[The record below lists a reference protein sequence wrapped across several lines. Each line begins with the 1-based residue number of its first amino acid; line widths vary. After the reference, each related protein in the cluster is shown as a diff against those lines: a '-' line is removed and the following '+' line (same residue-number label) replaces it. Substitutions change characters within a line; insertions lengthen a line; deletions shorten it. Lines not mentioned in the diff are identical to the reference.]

1 MTTFE
6 TLANSVSYARGSI
19 RKIYRDVFADRSRGR
34 SQDHSKVLL
43 LMSIG
48 DETQGRD
55 ELRRTYEMGIVAT
68 HRGHSI
74 REMFEAM
81 DAFGTS
87 LDGLVAEGY
96 AKEENSR
103 VCLTQKGAAAA
114 SAATGKFARVI
125 ESMSSGLHASAVSIV
140 VNVVIAAVSLAAGLL
155 SNSMGLIS
163 SGVDNTASIATS
175 AAAYV
180 GIKHRKESV
189 ANAIIVAMIVVLS
202 LVLGYESFQRLL
214 YPEPVDSGIIPIAVA
229 IFTGVAC
236 YLLSLYQR
244 FHGRR
249 SGKFSL
255 IILAVDNLNSVLI
268 SAAVLIGVLFAS
280 FGFTFV
286 DSLVSLG
293 ITIIMLKSAIDL
305 GLETLR
311 IAEGKEPDLSQ
322 YELGI
327 EKRMT
332 EIRKYRTQFWI
343 MYLLQEPRTNEEL
356 DEIFSGKHAGGLRF
370 VTERLQ
376 TGQDISHH
384 YADCLHEL
392 ADKDLA
398 ICSSERYCL
407 TTDGMR
413 VLSEVM
419 AGKAGFM
426 AERSAFR
433 EGS

>member
-6 TLANSVSYARGSI
+6 ILADSVSYARGSI
-19 RKIYRDVFADRSRGR
+19 RKIYRNVFADRSRGG
-34 SQDHSKVLL
+34 SHGYSKILL
-43 LMSIG
+43 LMAIG
-48 DETQGRD
+48 DESPGRE
-55 ELRRTYEMGIVAT
+55 ELRRTYERGIVAT

-81 DAFGTS
+81 GAFGTS

-96 AKEENSR
+96 AKEENGHVS
-103 VCLTQKGAAAA
+103 LTQNGAAAA
-114 SAATGKFARVI
+114 STATGKFARAM
-125 ESMSSGLHASAVSIV
+125 ESISSGLHASAMSIV
-140 VNVVIAAVSLAAGLL
+140 INVVIAAVSLAAGLL

-163 SGVDNTASIATS
+163 SGVDNTASIVTS
-175 AAAYV
+175 AAAYA
-180 GIKHRKESV
+180 GIKYRKESV
-189 ANAIIVAMIVVLS
+189 ANTAIVAVIVVLS
-202 LVLGYESFQRLL
+202 LVLGYESFERLL
-214 YPEPVDSGIIPIAVA
+214 YPEPVDSGIVPIAVA

-244 FHGRR
+244 FHGRS

-255 IILAVDNLNSVLI
+255 IILAIDNLNSVLI
-268 SAAVLIGVLFAS
+268 SAAVLVGVLFAR

-286 DSLVSLG
+286 DSLVSMG
-293 ITIIMLKSAIDL
+293 IALVMLKSAIDL

-311 IAEGKEPDLSQ
+311 IVEGKEPNLSQ

-343 MYLLQEPRTNEEL
+343 MYLLQKPRTSEEL
-356 DEIFSGKHAGGLRF
+356 NEIFSGKHAGGLRF

-376 TGQDISHH
+376 TGRDISYH

-398 ICSSERYCL
+398 TCSSECYCL
-407 TTDGMR
+407 TPDGMR
-413 VLSEVM
+413 VLAEAM
-419 AGKAGFM
+419 AGKAGFHG
-426 AERSAFR
+426 R
-433 EGS
+433 EIGVQGG